1 MALITF
7 PSSVLVVRSDLG
19 LAHPGQTVLRSIYG
33 AGSQVLTRGPGH
45 WAGRLEIA
53 ETDAGTDSQRRSA
66 EVFLARL
73 RGAENTFEV
82 PIERPSGGTLA
93 ANTSLTA
100 SAASITS
107 GELEITVSE
116 TEGLV
121 AGDYVR
127 IGDRLYQLINDQS
140 DSKFKAEP
148 PEKPAITDP
157 APSVV
162 WEDVTCLA
170 RLLIQDRGSGL
181 ATSWTPEFGGPWVID
196 WEEAI

>member
-7 PSSVLVVRSDLG
+7 PSSVLIVRSDLG
-19 LAHPGQTVLRSIYG
+19 LIHPGQTVQRSIYG
-33 AGSQVLTRGPGH
+33 PGSQVLSRGPGH

-53 ETDAGTDSQRRSA
+53 ETDTASDAQRRA
-66 EVFLARL
+66 VEVFLSLL

-82 PIERPSGGTLA
+82 PIGRPSSGTLA
-93 ANTSLTA
+93 ADTTMTA
-100 SAASITS
+100 SAAAISS

-116 TEGLV
+116 TTGLV

-127 IGDRLYQLINDQS
+127 IDDRLYQLVTDHAS
-140 DSKFKAEP
+140 STFKAEP
-148 PEKPAITDP
+148 PSTPVTSSSPE
-157 APSVV
+157 VV

-170 RLLIQDRGSGL
+170 RLAGRDRGAGL
-181 ATSWTPEFGGPWVID
+181 ASPWIPDFGGPWVIE